1 MVCVHGFLTIV
12 VNYGNGRVCRRS
24 RKTLPFA
31 YAHLL
36 ARETSFPLDPFMLRS
51 HPAHSCFQPQH
62 EQNSRQLSQLFTCI
76 TATVLFRMGL
86 LPRTGSR
93 RTCRHLHSHLPQ
105 PSFPVLY
112 QASQLFSFQH
122 VPFSLLSA
130 H

>member
-12 VNYGNGRVCRRS
+12 VNYGKYRVCRRS

-36 ARETSFPLDPFMLRS
+36 ARETSFPLTP
-51 HPAHSCFQPQH
+51 SCFVRILLTPVFSPSTK
-62 EQNSRQLSQLFTCI
+62 QNSRQLSQLFTCI
-76 TATVLFRMGL
+76 TASVLFRMGL
-86 LPRTGSR
+86 LPRTGSL
-93 RTCRHLHSHLPQ
+93 RTCRHLRSHLLL

-112 QASQLFSFQH
+112 QALQLFSFQH